1 MHSYAHWKE
10 TNPDGTVADYYRAI
24 GMDRTE
30 HGFFARDYVGGRE
43 DPLTGIKRTDEEEL
57 RRLHAMRMLGIE
69 PPNTFGN
76 VPQFPIMKPPH
87 IPSIMNLLGVNYGI
101 NIR

>member
-10 TNPDGTVADYYRAI
+10 TNPNGTVADYYRAI

-30 HGFFARDYVGGRE
+30 HGFWARNYVGGTE

-57 RRLHAMRMLGIE
+57 RRREKMGMIGQQNAFG
-69 PPNTFGN
+69 PP
-76 VPQFPIMKPPH
+76 PFPVMKPPH
-87 IPSIMNLLGVNYGI
+87 IPSLMNFLNTNGAWY
-101 NIR
+101 